1 MESITTE
8 LLFFLM
14 AVAAVA
20 GLVDAIAGG
29 GGLLTLP
36 ALLWAGLPP
45 VQALATNKLQGSLG
59 AFSASI
65 HFIIRGDI
73 LRNNL
78 WPLVGA
84 AFLGSAGGALMVQY
98 LPNELLRQIIPILL
112 LLFSLYFLF
121 SPRIS
126 DEDATQ
132 RLPLGWF
139 ALALCFPIGFYD
151 GFFGPGTGSF
161 FVLAVVVLL
170 GYNLTRATGIT
181 KILNLT
187 SNLAALLFFALGG
200 HVLWELGLLLGLAQA
215 GGAWLGAHL
224 AVRHGAAIIRP
235 LLVIISLAVS
245 LKLLLT

>member
-14 AVAAVA
+14 ATAAVA

-45 VQALATNKLQGSLG
+45 VQALATNKLQGSFGTL
-59 AFSASI
+59 SASI
-65 HFIIRGDI
+65 HYICKTDI
-73 LRNNL
+73 LQHKL
-78 WPLVGA
+78 WPLVSATFLGA
-84 AFLGSAGGALMVQY
+84 ASGTLMVQY
-98 LPNELLRQIIPILL
+98 LPDELLREVIPLL
-112 LLFSLYFLF
+112 LVLFSLYFLF
-121 SPRIS
+121 SPRVS
-126 DEDATQ
+126 DEDAAQ

-151 GFFGPGTGSF
+151 GFFGPGAGSF
-161 FVLAVVVLL
+161 FVLAVVALL
-170 GYNLTRATGIT
+170 GHNLTQATGVT

-224 AVRHGAAIIRP
+224 AVRHGAAVIRP

>member
-45 VQALATNKLQGSLG
+45 VQALATNKLQGSFGTL
-59 AFSASI
+59 SASI
-65 HFIIRGDI
+65 HYVRKTDI
-73 LRNNL
+73 LQHKL

-84 AFLGSAGGALMVQY
+84 TFLGAASGTLMVQY
-98 LPNELLRQIIPILL
+98 LPDELLREVIPLL
-112 LLFSLYFLF
+112 LVLFSLYFLF
-121 SPRIS
+121 SPRVS
-126 DEDATQ
+126 DEDAAQ

-161 FVLAVVVLL
+161 FVLAVVALL
-170 GYNLTRATGIT
+170 GHNLTHATGVT

-224 AVRHGAAIIRP
+224 AVRHGAVVIRP